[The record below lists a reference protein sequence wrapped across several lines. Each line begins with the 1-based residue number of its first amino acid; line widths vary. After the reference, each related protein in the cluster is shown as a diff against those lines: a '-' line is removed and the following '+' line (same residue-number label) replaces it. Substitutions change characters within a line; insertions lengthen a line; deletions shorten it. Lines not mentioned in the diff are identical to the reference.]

1 MAEGTLRIL
10 VIANLPPHVMG
21 GAENQVARLVE
32 AWLSAGAEV
41 AVAGHRIPEGIQ
53 ALGGTS
59 VRTHHIQTWSFGGR
73 LTRSLGYLLS
83 LGRLVWRRRKEFDV
97 VYCRGLADGA
107 LVISLLATIGICPW
121 RIMATPINAGGKGDA
136 YFLRSIP
143 GWRIWCE
150 LLDRRLDAINLINP
164 LIAAELDGLGICR
177 PVRTD
182 VPNGI
187 FVQKAVSKE
196 RVDVIR
202 RLIWTGRFEEQK
214 GLELLFTALAKCK
227 LAGARFRLD
236 LLGDGGLQESLRR
249 LRDELELQEEIAFV
263 GPVAP
268 GDVRSRLVNSDVFV
282 LPSRY
287 EGMSN
292 SGLEAMEAS
301 LPIICTRCGG
311 LDSHVETGAGWVCEP
326 GDQEDL
332 AKVLTEMFAISDD
345 GLLTMGR
352 HARHLI
358 ESRFDICRVASA
370 NLAIMQ
376 ALVAG
381 KLED

>member
-1 MAEGTLRIL
+1 MAEGCLRIL
-10 VIANLPPHVMG
+10 VVANLPPHVMG

-32 AWLSAGAEV
+32 AWVSSGAEV

-53 ALGGTS
+53 TLGEARI
-59 VRTHHIQTWSFGGR
+59 RTHHIRTWNFAGR

-83 LGRLVWRRRKEFDV
+83 LGRLVWRRRQDFDV

-121 RIMATPINAGGKGDA
+121 RFIATPINAGGKGDA
-136 YFLRSIP
+136 YFLRSVP
-143 GWRIWCE
+143 GWRLWCQ
-150 LLDRRLDAINLINP
+150 LLNRRLDVINLINP
-164 LIAAELDGLGICR
+164 LISTELDGLGLCR
-177 PVRTD
+177 PARTA

-187 FVQKAVSKE
+187 VVQAGVSKE
-196 RVDVIR
+196 RVGAIR

-214 GLELLFTALAKCK
+214 GLDLLFNALAKCK

-236 LLGDGGLQESLRR
+236 LLGEGGRQESLRR
-249 LRDELELQEEIAFV
+249 LRDELGLKGEITFV
-263 GPVAP
+263 GPVAQD
-268 GDVRSRLVNSDVFV
+268 DVRARLENADVFV

-301 LPIICTRCGG
+301 LPVICTRCGG

-332 AKVLTEMFAISDD
+332 ARVLMEMFAMSDD
-345 GLLTMGR
+345 GLLAMGR
-352 HARHLI
+352 QARHLI
-358 ESRFDICRVASA
+358 ESRFDIRQVASA
-370 NLAIMQ
+370 NLAIMR
-376 ALVAG
+376 ALVA
-381 KLED
+381 EEREV